1 MTKSYPGEQWK
12 VVQFDLEFTNDFR
25 IEVSNFGRL
34 KTFNKISDG
43 NIIAAS
49 MVNGYR
55 ILRLKLYR
63 PREEKIQKRLDY
75 LQQQVFKLARKLK
88 ALKENKDSKK
98 TINETAALLESLKKS
113 LSKKFQDDLKERT
126 INYHSLVH
134 RLVATYFLAKPTAE
148 QTLVAHLDYNKLN
161 NRAANLKWMTTAENS
176 LHQQNSPYVIKDKF
190 ERQHNRKETSG
201 SAKLSVTKVM
211 LLKKLLNQGKPVK
224 QLVRLFKV
232 TDTQIF
238 RIKRGENWAEIKA
251 AK

>member
-12 VVQFDLEFTNDFR
+12 AVQFDLEFTNDFR

-75 LQQQVFKLARKLK
+75 LQQQVFKLAKKLK
-88 ALKENKDSKK
+88 ALKENKKSKK
-98 TINETAALLESLKKS
+98 IINETAALLESLKKS

-148 QTLVAHLDYNKLN
+148 NSLVAHLDYNKLN
-161 NRAANLKWMTTAENS
+161 NRAANLRWMTTAENS
-176 LHQQNSPYVIKDKF
+176 QHQQNSPYVIKDKF

-238 RIKRGENWAEIKA
+238 RIKRGENWAEIEA